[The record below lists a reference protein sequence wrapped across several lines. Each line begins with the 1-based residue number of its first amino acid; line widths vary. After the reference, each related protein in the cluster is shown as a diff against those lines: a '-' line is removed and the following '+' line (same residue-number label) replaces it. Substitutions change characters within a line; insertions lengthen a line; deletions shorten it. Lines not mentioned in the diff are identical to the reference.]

1 MKFGLKLFFAL
12 CAASATIG
20 CGGSSSSEDDDPV
33 TPTVREFYFEHTS
46 YVEDGSSVQ
55 PALMVRMSNETV
67 ARRYDAAANPL
78 SVTWSVGD
86 SSVASVSATGVV
98 TRKTFGSTT
107 LTASTPFWSQPAA
120 TEIVFGETAAVPTG
134 LAGEWMLSSW
144 AGATSMS
151 GKIYMELTDQNQ
163 FTLYQN
169 IDTQGFRQFRGTYS
183 LLGVEGTTV
192 LLGSYDDGTPLQ
204 DDYKVEVE
212 GDRLTLT
219 AQLSGDV
226 SVYERTTIPDW
237 VKDGQTAAAAAAVR
251 NRTKEAG
258 SAARV
263 PFL

>member
-1 MKFGLKLFFAL
+1 MKFELKLFFAL

-20 CGGSSSSEDDDPV
+20 CGGSSSSENDDPA

-46 YVEDGSSVQ
+46 YVENGPSVQ

-67 ARRYDAAANPL
+67 ARPYDAAANPL
-78 SVTWSVGD
+78 SVVYSVDD

-107 LTASTPFWSQPAA
+107 LTASTSAWSQPAA
-120 TEIVFGETAAVPTG
+120 TEIIFGKTAAVPVG

-151 GKIYMELTDQNQ
+151 GKIYLELTEEKQ

-183 LLGVEGTTV
+183 LLGVDGATV
-192 LLGSYDDGTPLQ
+192 LLGSYDDGTQLQ
-204 DDYKVEVE
+204 DDYKVEVD

-219 AQLSGDV
+219 AQGSGDV

-237 VKDGQTAAAAAAVR
+237 VKDGQTAAAAAAVHD
-251 NRTKEAG
+251 RTKGAG
-258 SAARV
+258 NAERV